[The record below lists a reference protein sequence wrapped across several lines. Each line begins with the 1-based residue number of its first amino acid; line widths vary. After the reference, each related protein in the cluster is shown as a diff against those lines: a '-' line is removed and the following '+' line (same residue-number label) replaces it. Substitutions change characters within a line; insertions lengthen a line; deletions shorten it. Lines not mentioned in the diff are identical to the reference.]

1 MAVEWQLGKKKKA
14 CAGSAA
20 IRILSDAFPCARPTA
35 RRLCSGASPRLRSSR
50 LRRAPRRRWA
60 ELPGA
65 AAARS
70 GQRRLWRWKAGAPVR
85 RGCCPPR
92 RREATGRPSPREE
105 RPPERPLAGRGSGQR
120 GRDSPVAVTPFSFP
134 FLSPPCKRRGSP
146 ADLGKMMCVFVF
158 GTFPPPG
165 GREMVATEPAQ
176 APPFSFEEVAVYF
189 TEEEWALLDAEQRDL
204 YWDVMQENYENVAS
218 LAVPIPKPELISRLE
233 RGQEPWISNPQATED
248 KKVSIS
254 ACQGNDI
261 YLNSPA
267 IPASEVIVREIKE
280 EVPEREILDQALLG
294 SPPGLD
300 PLNPESRHGLQRQW
314 EIPPATVWRE
324 PSRHLRA
331 ASSKRSMFHV
341 GRKKLM
347 CPECD
352 RWFHCKS
359 EFLLHWRT
367 HTGEKPYECLACGKR
382 FIQSSHL
389 SAHRRIHTGEKPYE
403 CPKCGRSFNRRSTLT
418 EHLRIHTGEKPY
430 KCLQCGESFRWRPY
444 LTKHQRVHVGGT
456 VYKGLSDGEAM
467 FESPPPDEQQGSHPE
482 DDALGS
488 GNVEAFP
495 QHATFEEV
503 AGQHGGAGLNPEM
516 EGQPPERPIKTE
528 VEGNDVTDVSQI
540 KIVQVEKKH
549 VCHECGK
556 AFQYKFEL
564 VKHHRTHTGEKP
576 FECLA
581 CGKRFFQSTHL
592 NAHLRIHTGEKPY
605 ECPKCGRSFN
615 RRSTLTEHLRIHTGE
630 KPYKCLQCG
639 ESFRWR
645 PYLTKHQR
653 VHSGDNAYKYFN
665 GGESLYDSPA
675 FSEHQEEI
683 HPEYLVS
690 APDSISHMA
699 PRGEPWVQGPQR
711 SEGRQSHR
719 SGSEGEGAAEPLRG
733 QSEGEGEGVDSPRS
747 LAAPHDRAGASDSC
761 DSMTTEHPEEDTQQ
775 RGLEREVGDVSPDR
789 SEENVSLKS
798 RAASDS
804 SGHGSLEQLT
814 AEWDESDSLK

>member
-1 MAVEWQLGKKKKA
+1 MAGCNPEQRHPPCTATLLCRSPA
-14 CAGSAA
+14 CS
-20 IRILSDAFPCARPTA
+20 
-35 RRLCSGASPRLRSSR
+35 
-50 LRRAPRRRWA
+50 PRRRQPCDARSLRRLPVRASHRQAALLRRLA
-60 ELPGA
+60 EAPLFPLPVSAGRLGGGGQSFLEQPQRDPVSSVYGDGELGLPGA
-65 AAARS
+65 GAAARL
-70 GQRRLWRWKAGAPVR
+70 GG
-85 RGCCPPR
+85 
-92 RREATGRPSPREE
+92 GRPAESPGGARTGEAACAA
-105 RPPERPLAGRGSGQR
+105 LAGFSRGS
-120 GRDSPVAVTPFSFP
+120 SSLFFSFP
-134 FLSPPCKRRGSP
+134 FLSPPCKRRRSP
-146 ADLGKMMCVFVF
+146 ADFGKMMCVFVF

-165 GREMVATEPAQ
+165 GREMVAAEPVQ

-233 RGQEPWISNPQATED
+233 RGQEPWISNPQAAED
-248 KKVSIS
+248 KKVPIGS
-254 ACQGNDI
+254 CQGNDV
-261 YLNSPA
+261 YLNSPS

-280 EVPEREILDQALLG
+280 EVPEREILDRAEPQWTLLG

-300 PLNPESRHGLQRQW
+300 PLNSESRCGLQRPW
-314 EIPPATVWRE
+314 EMPPGTVWRE

-444 LTKHQRVHVGGT
+444 LTKHQRVHVGGA

-467 FESPPPDEQQGSHPE
+467 FESPPPEEQQGGHPE
-482 DDALGS
+482 DDAVGS
-488 GNVEAFP
+488 ANVEAFP
-495 QHATFEEV
+495 QHAASEEG
-503 AGQHGGAGLNPEM
+503 AEQHGGAGLNPEV

-653 VHSGDNAYKYFN
+653 VHSGDNAYKYFD
-665 GGESLYDSPA
+665 GGESLYDSSA

-683 HPEYLVS
+683 HPGAEAGAVKR
-690 APDSISHMA
+690 
-699 PRGEPWVQGPQR
+699 RGLCWIRPKSRP
-711 SEGRQSHR
+711 
-719 SGSEGEGAAEPLRG
+719 GSVL
-733 QSEGEGEGVDSPRS
+733 SPR
-747 LAAPHDRAGASDSC
+747 
-761 DSMTTEHPEEDTQQ
+761 QF
-775 RGLEREVGDVSPDR
+775 
-789 SEENVSLKS
+789 
-798 RAASDS
+798 S
-804 SGHGSLEQLT
+804 SS
-814 AEWDESDSLK
+814 SFI

>member
-1 MAVEWQLGKKKKA
+1 
-14 CAGSAA
+14 
-20 IRILSDAFPCARPTA
+20 
-35 RRLCSGASPRLRSSR
+35 
-50 LRRAPRRRWA
+50 
-60 ELPGA
+60 
-65 AAARS
+65 
-70 GQRRLWRWKAGAPVR
+70 
-85 RGCCPPR
+85 
-92 RREATGRPSPREE
+92 
-105 RPPERPLAGRGSGQR
+105 
-120 GRDSPVAVTPFSFP
+120 
-134 FLSPPCKRRGSP
+134 
-146 ADLGKMMCVFVF
+146 MMCVFVI

-165 GREMVATEPAQ
+165 GRDMMAAETAQ

-233 RGQEPWISNPQATED
+233 RGEGPWIQNPPAFEE
-248 KKVSIS
+248 KKLWITNPHVSEEKKPWILNPYPLEEKKIPVNI
-254 ACQGNDI
+254 CEGITGNNICLD
-261 YLNSPA
+261 SPSV
-267 IPASEVIVREIKE
+267 PASEVIVREIKE
-280 EVPEREILDQALLG
+280 ETPEQETPKQAEPQWTLLG
-294 SPPGLD
+294 SSSGNAS
-300 PLNPESRHGLQRQW
+300 LNPETCETRCGLLRQW
-314 EIPPATVWRE
+314 DMPLGDTWRE

-331 ASSKRSMFHV
+331 ANSKRSMFHV

-430 KCLQCGESFRWRPY
+430 KCLECGECFRWRPY
-444 LTKHQRVHVGGT
+444 LTKHQRVHMGNT
-456 VYKGLSDGEAM
+456 AFKGLDNGEAM
-467 FESPPPDEQQGSHPE
+467 FENSSLADHQGIHPADIAVAGGKTEAGLQNAGSANQQGSVCNTE
-482 DDALGS
+482 LSNGKQDSGGQAL
-488 GNVEAFP
+488 
-495 QHATFEEV
+495 
-503 AGQHGGAGLNPEM
+503 
-516 EGQPPERPIKTE
+516 ERPIKTE
-528 VEGNDVTDVSQI
+528 AELTPDENDVTDVSQI

-653 VHSGDNAYKYFN
+653 VHAGDNAYKYFDN
-665 GGESLYDSPA
+665 GESLYDSSVFPDPP
-675 FSEHQEEI
+675 EGI
-683 HPEYLVS
+683 HPEYLIS
-690 APDSISHMA
+690 TPDMLSHTR
-699 PRGEPWVQGPQR
+699 PQGEPWLSNSQSAKERQGLGSDQEAEGLVEPSQGPP
-711 SEGRQSHR
+711 
-719 SGSEGEGAAEPLRG
+719 EGEPEP
-733 QSEGEGEGVDSPRS
+733 SDSPQGLS
-747 LAAPHDRAGASDSC
+747 LAYNGIGASDSC
-761 DSMTTEHPEEDTQQ
+761 HTVVIEHLGENPQPRSPELEELNDALLGRS
-775 RGLEREVGDVSPDR
+775 RGDL
-789 SEENVSLKS
+789 SLKP
-798 RAASDS
+798 RDTPEN
-804 SGHGSLEQLT
+804 GLGSLEPPAKELGGSVECGM
-814 AEWDESDSLK
+814 A

>member
-1 MAVEWQLGKKKKA
+1 
-14 CAGSAA
+14 
-20 IRILSDAFPCARPTA
+20 
-35 RRLCSGASPRLRSSR
+35 
-50 LRRAPRRRWA
+50 
-60 ELPGA
+60 
-65 AAARS
+65 
-70 GQRRLWRWKAGAPVR
+70 
-85 RGCCPPR
+85 
-92 RREATGRPSPREE
+92 
-105 RPPERPLAGRGSGQR
+105 
-120 GRDSPVAVTPFSFP
+120 
-134 FLSPPCKRRGSP
+134 
-146 ADLGKMMCVFVF
+146 MMCVFLF

-165 GREMVATEPAQ
+165 GREMMTAEPVQ

-189 TEEEWALLDAEQRDL
+189 TEEEWHLLDAEQRDL

-233 RGQEPWISNPQATED
+233 RGEEPWISNLPTTEG
-248 KKVSIS
+248 KKIPINL
-254 ACQGNDI
+254 CEGNELSLI
-261 YLNSPA
+261 PS

-280 EVPEREILDQALLG
+280 EIPETDISGQAEPRWTLLAA
-294 SPPGLD
+294 PPGTV
-300 PLNPESRHGLQRQW
+300 PLNAEMRRGLQRQW
-314 EIPPATVWRE
+314 DPQPGHMWRE
-324 PSRHLRA
+324 PPRHLRA
-331 ASSKRSMFHV
+331 ANSKRSMFHV

-444 LTKHQRVHVGGT
+444 LTKHQRIHLVGNPT
-456 VYKGLSDGEAM
+456 YKGLENGEAM
-467 FESPPPDEQQGSHPE
+467 TESSSPGEQQEVLTDSDPVRNGTAETNSHHAASE
-482 DDALGS
+482 L
-488 GNVEAFP
+488 VM
-495 QHATFEEV
+495 QHDRV
-503 AGQHGGAGLNPEM
+503 MLNAETQVVKQDLETHPLEK
-516 EGQPPERPIKTE
+516 PIKTE
-528 VEGNDVTDVSQI
+528 AAALPEGNDVTDVSQL

-653 VHSGDNAYKYFN
+653 THLGDNAYKYFDS
-665 GGESLYDSPA
+665 GESLYDSSSFP
-675 FSEHQEEI
+675 EHPDGN
-683 HPEYLVS
+683 HPG
-690 APDSISHMA
+690 DSVTIEHLKEN
-699 PRGEPWVQGPQR
+699 PQQR
-711 SEGRQSHR
+711 SLEV
-719 SGSEGEGAAEPLRG
+719 EEP
-733 QSEGEGEGVDSPRS
+733 GVFPAHANR
-747 LAAPHDRAGASDSC
+747 
-761 DSMTTEHPEEDTQQ
+761 ED
-775 RGLEREVGDVSPDR
+775 
-789 SEENVSLKS
+789 SLKS
-798 RAASDS
+798 RA
-804 SGHGSLEQLT
+804 T
-814 AEWDESDSLK
+814 AGNGRESFRHPRKE

>member
-1 MAVEWQLGKKKKA
+1 MKEIAVRSRSEGHLDISFGLLMTP
-14 CAGSAA
+14 S
-20 IRILSDAFPCARPTA
+20 STSPFV
-35 RRLCSGASPRLRSSR
+35 SGR
-50 LRRAPRRRWA
+50 
-60 ELPGA
+60 
-65 AAARS
+65 
-70 GQRRLWRWKAGAPVR
+70 
-85 RGCCPPR
+85 
-92 RREATGRPSPREE
+92 
-105 RPPERPLAGRGSGQR
+105 
-120 GRDSPVAVTPFSFP
+120 F
-134 FLSPPCKRRGSP
+134 
-146 ADLGKMMCVFVF
+146 GKMMCVFLF

-165 GREMVATEPAQ
+165 GREMVAPEPVQ

-189 TEEEWALLDAEQRDL
+189 TEEEWAFLDAEQRDL

-233 RGQEPWISNPQATED
+233 RGEEPWIPNPQVLED
-248 KKVSIS
+248 KKFPVNI
-254 ACQGNDI
+254 CEGNDI
-261 YLNSPA
+261 SLASPS

-280 EVPEREILDQALLG
+280 EIAEPDISDRAGPPWTLLG
-294 SPPGLD
+294 ASPGSTPMGSE
-300 PLNPESRHGLQRQW
+300 PRCGLQRQW
-314 EIPPATVWRE
+314 EMQPGNMWRE
-324 PSRHLRA
+324 PSRHVRA
-331 ASSKRSMFHV
+331 ANSKRSMFHV

-444 LTKHQRVHVGGT
+444 LTKHQRVHVGNAAC
-456 VYKGLSDGEAM
+456 KGLGDGEAM
-467 FESPPPDEQQGSHPE
+467 FEGPSLARQQGVHAGAAMGRGNAAANPQHESAEQRGGVTPPPEVSDTRQGS
-482 DDALGS
+482 
-488 GNVEAFP
+488 
-495 QHATFEEV
+495 
-503 AGQHGGAGLNPEM
+503 AGR
-516 EGQPPERPIKTE
+516 PPERSIKME
-528 VEGNDVTDVSQI
+528 AEPLPEGNDITDISQI

-549 VCHECGK
+549 TCHECGK

-653 VHSGDNAYKYFN
+653 VHVGENAFKYFDN
-665 GGESLYDSPA
+665 GESLYDSSA
-675 FSEHQEEI
+675 FPEHQEGI
-683 HPEYLVS
+683 HPG
-690 APDSISHMA
+690 A
-699 PRGEPWVQGPQR
+699 
-711 SEGRQSHR
+711 EGR
-719 SGSEGEGAAEPLRG
+719 GW
-733 QSEGEGEGVDSPRS
+733 
-747 LAAPHDRAGASDSC
+747 
-761 DSMTTEHPEEDTQQ
+761 DSMLGRPHWASTGPVAGVQK
-775 RGLEREVGDVSPDR
+775 GLTCLEAQI
-789 SEENVSLKS
+789 SLII
-798 RAASDS
+798 
-804 SGHGSLEQLT
+804 LFLCCF
-814 AEWDESDSLK
+814 

>member
-1 MAVEWQLGKKKKA
+1 
-14 CAGSAA
+14 
-20 IRILSDAFPCARPTA
+20 
-35 RRLCSGASPRLRSSR
+35 
-50 LRRAPRRRWA
+50 
-60 ELPGA
+60 
-65 AAARS
+65 
-70 GQRRLWRWKAGAPVR
+70 
-85 RGCCPPR
+85 
-92 RREATGRPSPREE
+92 
-105 RPPERPLAGRGSGQR
+105 
-120 GRDSPVAVTPFSFP
+120 
-134 FLSPPCKRRGSP
+134 
-146 ADLGKMMCVFVF
+146 MMCVFVI

-165 GREMVATEPAQ
+165 GREMMAAEPTQ

-189 TEEEWALLDAEQRDL
+189 TEEEWALLDTEQRDL

-233 RGQEPWISNPQATED
+233 RGEGPWIPNPPAVDEKKPWISNPYMSEEKKPWILNPHPSEEKKIPVNICEGSLLPFSHLCSTEITGNN
-248 KKVSIS
+248 IS
-254 ACQGNDI
+254 LD
-261 YLNSPA
+261 SSS

-280 EVPEREILDQALLG
+280 ETPEEETPKQAEPQWTLLG
-294 SPPGLD
+294 SPTGNAG
-300 PLNPESRHGLQRQW
+300 LNPETRCGLQRQW
-314 EIPPATVWRE
+314 EMQAGNMWRE

-331 ASSKRSMFHV
+331 ANSKRSMFHV

-430 KCLQCGESFRWRPY
+430 KCLECGESFRWRPY
-444 LTKHQRVHVGGT
+444 LTKHQRIHMGNAA
-456 VYKGLSDGEAM
+456 YKGLDNGEAM
-467 FESPPPDEQQGSHPE
+467 FENSSLADRQGIHTAAGVAMGRGKAEASLQHAGSGDLQGSV
-482 DDALGS
+482 
-488 GNVEAFP
+488 N
-495 QHATFEEV
+495 
-503 AGQHGGAGLNPEM
+503 NPEPSDPKQVVN
-516 EGQPPERPIKTE
+516 GQPLERPIKTE
-528 VEGNDVTDVSQI
+528 AELAPDGNDVTDVSQI
-540 KIVQVEKKH
+540 KIIQVEKKH

-653 VHSGDNAYKYFN
+653 VHMGDNTYKYFEN
-665 GGESLYDSPA
+665 GESLYDSAA
-675 FSEHQEEI
+675 FPEPPEGI

-690 APDSISHMA
+690 TPDMLSHTELREQPWLPDKRRSKA
-699 PRGEPWVQGPQR
+699 RQGLGSSSEAEGLLEPSQGPPEGEP
-711 SEGRQSHR
+711 EH
-719 SGSEGEGAAEPLRG
+719 A
-733 QSEGEGEGVDSPRS
+733 DSPQGLS
-747 LAAPHDRAGASDSC
+747 PAHDGIGASESC
-761 DSMTTEHPEEDTQQ
+761 DSMVTEHPEEDPQPRSPELEELNNVLPGRSPGDLPPKP
-775 RGLEREVGDVSPDR
+775 RGVPESGLGSVEAPAKELEEFAQCGM
-789 SEENVSLKS
+789 
-798 RAASDS
+798 A
-804 SGHGSLEQLT
+804 
-814 AEWDESDSLK
+814 

>member
-1 MAVEWQLGKKKKA
+1 
-14 CAGSAA
+14 
-20 IRILSDAFPCARPTA
+20 
-35 RRLCSGASPRLRSSR
+35 
-50 LRRAPRRRWA
+50 
-60 ELPGA
+60 
-65 AAARS
+65 
-70 GQRRLWRWKAGAPVR
+70 
-85 RGCCPPR
+85 
-92 RREATGRPSPREE
+92 
-105 RPPERPLAGRGSGQR
+105 
-120 GRDSPVAVTPFSFP
+120 
-134 FLSPPCKRRGSP
+134 
-146 ADLGKMMCVFVF
+146 MMCVFVF

-165 GREMVATEPAQ
+165 GREMVATEPVQ

-189 TEEEWALLDAEQRDL
+189 TEEEWALLDTEQRDL

-218 LAVPIPKPELISRLE
+218 LAIPIPKPQLISRLE
-233 RGQEPWISNPQATED
+233 RGEEPWVPNPPATKE
-248 KKVSIS
+248 KKVPINL
-254 ACQGNDI
+254 CEGNDI
-261 YLNSPA
+261 SLDSPT

-280 EVPEREILDQALLG
+280 EIPELEVSEQAEAQWTLLG
-294 SPPGLD
+294 APQENVS
-300 PLNPESRHGLQRQW
+300 LNSETRCGLQRQW
-314 EIPPATVWRE
+314 EMQPGNMWRE
-324 PSRHLRA
+324 PTRHLRA
-331 ASSKRSMFHV
+331 ANSKRSMFHV

-444 LTKHQRVHVGGT
+444 LTKHQRVHLGDNAA
-456 VYKGLSDGEAM
+456 YKGLENGEAM
-467 FESPPPDEQQGSHPE
+467 LESPSLAEHQGI
-482 DDALGS
+482 
-488 GNVEAFP
+488 
-495 QHATFEEV
+495 HA
-503 AGQHGGAGLNPEM
+503 AGCVMVSSNPETRLQQAAPESADQPDGTALTPEM
-516 EGQPPERPIKTE
+516 PDIQHNSEGQPLERPIKTE
-528 VEGNDVTDVSQI
+528 VGPLPGRNDVTDISQI
-540 KIVQVEKKH
+540 KIIQVEKKH

-653 VHSGDNAYKYFN
+653 VHMGDNAYKYFDN
-665 GGESLYDSPA
+665 GESLYDSSS
-675 FSEHQEEI
+675 FHELQEGI
-683 HPEYLVS
+683 HPDYLVS
-690 APDSISHMA
+690 MPDRLSQVERPEELWVPDTQNSVERQSLRSGWEDNGTVEPSQDPLEEDGESLGS
-699 PRGEPWVQGPQR
+699 PRGF
-711 SEGRQSHR
+711 
-719 SGSEGEGAAEPLRG
+719 
-733 QSEGEGEGVDSPRS
+733 
-747 LAAPHDRAGASDSC
+747 APTRDDKGASDS
-761 DSMTTEHPEEDTQQ
+761 
-775 RGLEREVGDVSPDR
+775 
-789 SEENVSLKS
+789 
-798 RAASDS
+798 
-804 SGHGSLEQLT
+804 
-814 AEWDESDSLK
+814 

>member
-1 MAVEWQLGKKKKA
+1 
-14 CAGSAA
+14 
-20 IRILSDAFPCARPTA
+20 
-35 RRLCSGASPRLRSSR
+35 
-50 LRRAPRRRWA
+50 
-60 ELPGA
+60 
-65 AAARS
+65 
-70 GQRRLWRWKAGAPVR
+70 
-85 RGCCPPR
+85 
-92 RREATGRPSPREE
+92 
-105 RPPERPLAGRGSGQR
+105 
-120 GRDSPVAVTPFSFP
+120 
-134 FLSPPCKRRGSP
+134 
-146 ADLGKMMCVFVF
+146 MMCVFLF

-165 GREMVATEPAQ
+165 GREMVATEPVQ

-189 TEEEWALLDAEQRDL
+189 TEEEWAFLDAEQRDL

-233 RGQEPWISNPQATED
+233 RGEEPWIPTAQVSED
-248 KKVSIS
+248 KKIPVNI
-254 ACQGNDI
+254 CEGNDVP
-261 YLNSPA
+261 LASPS
-267 IPASEVIVREIKE
+267 IPASEVIAREIKE
-280 EVPEREILDQALLG
+280 EVAEPDLSDRAEPQWTLLG
-294 SPPGLD
+294 ASPGNGPAD
-300 PLNPESRHGLQRQW
+300 SEARCGLQREW
-314 EIPPATVWRE
+314 ETQPGTVWRE
-324 PSRHLRA
+324 PSRHVRA
-331 ASSKRSMFHV
+331 ANSKRSMFHV

-444 LTKHQRVHVGGT
+444 LTKHQRVHVGGNAA
-456 VYKGLSDGEAM
+456 YKSLDNGEAM
-467 FESPPPDEQQGSHPE
+467 FEGSLLADQQGIHT
-482 DDALGS
+482 AGGAAGS
-488 GNVEAFP
+488 GNAAADP
-495 QHATFEEV
+495 QHAASETAE
-503 AGQHGGAGLNPEM
+503 QHSGPTPPPEASDTTRGLVCR
-516 EGQPPERPIKTE
+516 PPERPIKTE
-528 VEGNDVTDVSQI
+528 AEPLPEGNDVTDVSQI

-549 VCHECGK
+549 ACLECGK

-576 FECLA
+576 FECPA

-653 VHSGDNAYKYFN
+653 VHVGENAYKYFDN
-665 GGESLYDSPA
+665 GESLYDSASFPG
-675 FSEHQEEI
+675 HQEGI
-683 HPEYLVS
+683 HSEYLVS
-690 APDSISHMA
+690 TPDITSHTEPQQQPWAPG
-699 PRGEPWVQGPQR
+699 PRYCEERSSCKGDRTVQLSQGL
-711 SEGRQSHR
+711 SEGRS
-719 SGSEGEGAAEPLRG
+719 P
-733 QSEGEGEGVDSPRS
+733 DSSTGLTP
-747 LAAPHDRAGASDSC
+747 PPDGTGASDSG
-761 DSMTTEHPEEDTQQ
+761 DSMTTEHPEENPQQ
-775 RGLEREVGDVSPDR
+775 RGLEVEELNNVLPGNSDEAVSPKTG
-789 SEENVSLKS
+789 EVCHN
-798 RAASDS
+798 
-804 SGHGSLEQLT
+804 GHET
-814 AEWDESDSLK
+814 

>member
-1 MAVEWQLGKKKKA
+1 MIFETKK
-14 CAGSAA
+14 G
-20 IRILSDAFPCARPTA
+20 
-35 RRLCSGASPRLRSSR
+35 
-50 LRRAPRRRWA
+50 
-60 ELPGA
+60 EN
-65 AAARS
+65 
-70 GQRRLWRWKAGAPVR
+70 
-85 RGCCPPR
+85 
-92 RREATGRPSPREE
+92 GRF
-105 RPPERPLAGRGSGQR
+105 G
-120 GRDSPVAVTPFSFP
+120 T
-134 FLSPPCKRRGSP
+134 
-146 ADLGKMMCVFVF
+146 MMCVFLF
-158 GTFPPPG
+158 GNFPPPG
-165 GREMVATEPAQ
+165 GREVAAAEPVQ

-189 TEEEWALLDAEQRDL
+189 TEEEWKLLDAEQRDL

-233 RGQEPWISNPQATED
+233 RGEEPWIPNPQATED
-248 KKVSIS
+248 KKIPVNIYE
-254 ACQGNDI
+254 GNDF
-261 YLNSPA
+261 SFSSSS
-267 IPASEVIVREIKE
+267 IPTSEVIVKEFKE
-280 EVPEREILDQALLG
+280 EIVESNLSNRGGPTWALLRAPAG
-294 SPPGLD
+294 AAS
-300 PLNPESRHGLQRQW
+300 LNLETRCGLQRQW
-314 EIPPATVWRE
+314 EAQPGNLWRE

-331 ASSKRSMFHV
+331 ANSKRSMFHV

-444 LTKHQRVHVGGT
+444 LTKHQRAHLGGGN
-456 VYKGLSDGEAM
+456 VAYKGLENGEAM
-467 FESPPPDEQQGSHPE
+467 LEGSLLAPSHQGILTGGAVGGGPTEASPQHTPSVGAEQCDGPELHPE
-482 DDALGS
+482 T
-488 GNVEAFP
+488 P
-495 QHATFEEV
+495 
-503 AGQHGGAGLNPEM
+503 GAWVPS
-516 EGQPPERPIKTE
+516 PERPIKRE
-528 VEGNDVTDVSQI
+528 AVSRPEGNDVTDVSQI

-653 VHSGDNAYKYFN
+653 AHLGENAYKYLN
-665 GGESLYDSPA
+665 CGESLYDSASFPGP
-675 FSEHQEEI
+675 QEGI
-683 HPEYLVS
+683 QPGDRMITDHPEKSPQERHLALERLS
-690 APDSISHMA
+690 DMLPAGSNGEISRKPA
-699 PRGEPWVQGPQR
+699 EVLGN
-711 SEGRQSHR
+711 RQQ
-719 SGSEGEGAAEPLRG
+719 AL
-733 QSEGEGEGVDSPRS
+733 
-747 LAAPHDRAGASDSC
+747 
-761 DSMTTEHPEEDTQQ
+761 EHPAKERDGSG
-775 RGLEREVGDVSPDR
+775 GL
-789 SEENVSLKS
+789 K
-798 RAASDS
+798 
-804 SGHGSLEQLT
+804 
-814 AEWDESDSLK
+814 

>member
-1 MAVEWQLGKKKKA
+1 MTIIIPGNPYVESSSQRPGGQSFLEQTLRDPVSGVYGDGEPGPRGA
-14 CAGSAA
+14 SAA
-20 IRILSDAFPCARPTA
+20 S
-35 RRLCSGASPRLRSSR
+35 
-50 LRRAPRRRWA
+50 
-60 ELPGA
+60 
-65 AAARS
+65 
-70 GQRRLWRWKAGAPVR
+70 
-85 RGCCPPR
+85 
-92 RREATGRPSPREE
+92 
-105 RPPERPLAGRGSGQR
+105 LAGRRAGDWLSLGE
-120 GRDSPVAVTPFSFP
+120 GRTPE
-134 FLSPPCKRRGSP
+134 RRLGGGGATQP
-146 ADLGKMMCVFVF
+146 AKDFGKMMCVFVF

-165 GREMVATEPAQ
+165 GREMVATEPVQ

-189 TEEEWALLDAEQRDL
+189 TEEEWALLDTEQRDL

-218 LAVPIPKPELISRLE
+218 LAIPIPKPELISRLE
-233 RGQEPWISNPQATED
+233 RGEEPWIPDPQAMED
-248 KKVSIS
+248 KKIPVNV
-254 ACQGNDI
+254 CEGNDI
-261 YLNSPA
+261 SLNSSS

-280 EVPEREILDQALLG
+280 EIPEPDGSDQVEPQWTLMGA
-294 SPPGLD
+294 PPRIT
-300 PLNPESRHGLQRQW
+300 PLNSESRCGLQRQW
-314 EIPPATVWRE
+314 EMQPGTVWRE
-324 PSRHLRA
+324 PSRHVRA
-331 ASSKRSMFHV
+331 ANSKRSMFHV

-444 LTKHQRVHVGGT
+444 LTKHQRIHMGNAI
-456 VYKGLSDGEAM
+456 YRGLDNGEAM
-467 FESPPPDEQQGSHPE
+467 FESSSFVKQQGIHTADGAME
-482 DDALGS
+482 S
-488 GNVEAFP
+488 GNAEASP
-495 QHATFEEV
+495 QHATSESAE
-503 AGQHGGAGLNPEM
+503 QHSGGMLNPKTSNTRQ
-516 EGQPPERPIKTE
+516 GSADKLLERTIKTE
-528 VEGNDVTDVSQI
+528 AEPLPDGNDVTDVSQI
-540 KIVQVEKKH
+540 KIIQVEKKH

-653 VHSGDNAYKYFN
+653 IHLGDNSYKYFDN
-665 GGESLYDSPA
+665 GESLYDSSSFP
-675 FSEHQEEI
+675 EHQEEI

-690 APDSISHMA
+690 RPDSISCVE
-699 PRGEPWVQGPQR
+699 PQDKPWVRGPPC
-711 SEGRQSHR
+711 SEGRQNHR
-719 SGSEGEGAAEPLRG
+719 SSAEGEGAVEPSQGL
-733 QSEGEGEGVDSPRS
+733 SEGEGEEADSPAGFAPS
-747 LAAPHDRAGASDSC
+747 HNAAGDSDSC
-761 DSMTTEHPEEDTQQ
+761 DSMTTEHPQENPQQ
-775 RGLEREVGDVSPDR
+775 RGLELEELNNVLPDR
-789 SEENVSLKS
+789 SAKNVSLRS
-798 RAASDS
+798 GAVSDS
-804 SGHGSLEQLT
+804 RHESLGQPST
-814 AEWDESDSLK
+814 EWEESDSLK

>member
-1 MAVEWQLGKKKKA
+1 
-14 CAGSAA
+14 
-20 IRILSDAFPCARPTA
+20 
-35 RRLCSGASPRLRSSR
+35 
-50 LRRAPRRRWA
+50 
-60 ELPGA
+60 
-65 AAARS
+65 
-70 GQRRLWRWKAGAPVR
+70 
-85 RGCCPPR
+85 
-92 RREATGRPSPREE
+92 
-105 RPPERPLAGRGSGQR
+105 
-120 GRDSPVAVTPFSFP
+120 
-134 FLSPPCKRRGSP
+134 
-146 ADLGKMMCVFVF
+146 MMCVFVF

-165 GREMVATEPAQ
+165 GREMVAAEPVQ
-176 APPFSFEEVAVYF
+176 ALPFSFEEVAVYF
-189 TEEEWALLDAEQRDL
+189 TEEEWALLDTEQRDL

-233 RGQEPWISNPQATED
+233 RGEEPWIPNPQVSEE
-248 KKVSIS
+248 KKIPVNIRE
-254 ACQGNDI
+254 ANDI
-261 YLNSPA
+261 SLDTPS
-267 IPASEVIVREIKE
+267 IPTSEVTVREIKE
-280 EVPEREILDQALLG
+280 EIPEPEISGQ
-294 SPPGLD
+294 LD
-300 PLNPESRHGLQRQW
+300 PQWTFLGTPQVNAALNSEARCGLQRQW
-314 EIPPATVWRE
+314 EMQPGNLWRE
-324 PSRHLRA
+324 PSRHVRA

-444 LTKHQRVHVGGT
+444 LTKHQRVHMGNAA
-456 VYKGLSDGEAM
+456 YKGLNNGDAI
-467 FESPPPDEQQGSHPE
+467 FENSPLAEHQGIHGGG
-482 DDALGS
+482 ALVS
-488 GNVEAFP
+488 GTTESNP
-495 QHATFEEV
+495 QHTASES
-503 AGQHGGAGLNPEM
+503 ANQHEGEMLNPDTFDTQQDS
-516 EGQPPERPIKTE
+516 EGQPLERPIKTE
-528 VEGNDVTDVSQI
+528 AEPLPDGNDVTDVSQI
-540 KIVQVEKKH
+540 KIIQVEKKH

-605 ECPKCGRSFN
+605 ECTKCGRSFN

-653 VHSGDNAYKYFN
+653 VHMGDNAYKYFDN
-665 GGESLYDSPA
+665 GESLYDSSTFP
-675 FSEHQEEI
+675 EHQEGI
-683 HPEYLVS
+683 HPDYLAS
-690 APDSISHMA
+690 TPNTLSHKESQEDS
-699 PRGEPWVQGPQR
+699 WVRSPQNSEERQNLR
-711 SEGRQSHR
+711 SSW
-719 SGSEGEGAAEPLRG
+719 EGEGRVEPPQG
-733 QSEGEGEGVDSPRS
+733 PSEGNDKSLESPQGLS
-747 LAAPHDRAGASDSC
+747 CSHDGTGASDSR
-761 DSMTTEHPEEDTQQ
+761 DNMVTAHPKETPLPESPEQKELNNVLL
-775 RGLEREVGDVSPDR
+775 GSSEGNVSPTLGR
-789 SEENVSLKS
+789 VSESGHESEEQPAN
-798 RAASDS
+798 
-804 SGHGSLEQLT
+804 
-814 AEWDESDSLK
+814 EWDKSEGETLNRGRSLHSEDGAPNANS